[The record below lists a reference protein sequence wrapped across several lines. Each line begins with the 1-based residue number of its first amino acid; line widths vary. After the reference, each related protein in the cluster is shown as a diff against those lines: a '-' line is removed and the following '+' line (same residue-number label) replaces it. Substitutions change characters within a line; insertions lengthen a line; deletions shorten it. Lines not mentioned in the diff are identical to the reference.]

1 MSLPICLHCQHW
13 HANRGHTGE
22 CRRIPGIRAPRNYS
36 STCADHKANPPMTTF
51 RTNIEIR
58 NAARKPHDQN

>member
-22 CRRIPGIRAPRNYS
+22 CRRIHSAPMPVAHA
-36 STCADHKANPPMTTF
+36 STCADHKPNPPMPTF

-58 NAARKPHDQN
+58 NAARKTHDQN